1 MSALQAGLLV
11 VPTPTPPPSPNAATA
26 HLALA
31 ATPRSPVLA
40 NAAAQKRHG
49 AESDDDTGGGAPSP
63 PLKRRKAIFGRR
75 ARAEIRLAN
84 ATAKV
89 RRQAGPAAYLVQLR
103 APWQKELL
111 AEVMACLCHF
121 VPAGASAWSAAE
133 IRSELAQMENREEKS
148 DSDNEDETSL
158 PSYHPL
164 GVLFYFIDRDFDG
177 SGDGWLEG
185 QESWGYVVARLA
197 AVPREIPGLR
207 RAMRRLAL
215 GHVFDCS
222 SSKLTAS

>member
-11 VPTPTPPPSPNAATA
+11 VPTPTPPPSPNATA
-26 HLALA
+26 AYLALA
-31 ATPRSPVLA
+31 ATPLSPVLA
-40 NAAAQKRHG
+40 NATAQKRHG
-49 AESDDDTGGGAPSP
+49 TEGDDDTGGGAPAP

-75 ARAEIRLAN
+75 ARAEMRLAD

-89 RRQAGPAAYLVQLR
+89 RRRAGPAAYLVQLR
-103 APWQKELL
+103 AAWQKDLL

-121 VPAGASAWSAAE
+121 VPAGASVWSAAE
-133 IRSELAQMENREEKS
+133 IRSELALMANREEKS
-148 DSDNEDETSL
+148 DSDNEDEQSRA
-158 PSYHPL
+158 SYHPL
-164 GVLFYFIDRDFDG
+164 GALFYFIDRGFDG

-215 GHVFDCS
+215 SHVFDCS
-222 SSKLTAS
+222 SSELTAS